1 MRRGF
6 DNLLLSDGGAARVR
20 YMSGYRRPMALR
32 AGVTLIELLVA
43 IFIMLLITAIA
54 IPAIVPALKNRDTRE
69 AARMMDVFINGARTR
84 AAQTGHNYG
93 VIIERMPGQ
102 PNGAV
107 TLSYC
112 EQPDAYTGDFAG
124 SGPGSGSSIF
134 LLGNGGFGAWGPSVT
149 PPTPAVAPLTAFPM
163 GDSGWIAGPAP
174 NGGTGWLTNIA
185 PGDVMIA
192 GGTQYRVWAGEPFID
207 LDQNG
212 VCNTTAGFTSNSPV
226 GVQEPFLDVDG
237 SGSWT
242 PPNPA
247 PGQPGNVPGQP
258 YVDPASGYFVQPN
271 AAVFSPFPLI
281 TWNLPSA
288 SITYAP
294 YDPVQSANVIGQAF
308 TGNYGPRNIFDP
320 ALVSDTGG
328 TNLKSFQ
335 FSFQRRPIKTS
346 APSIQLPGG
355 AVIDLGANY
364 PDQQYSVIVPIPG
377 SGIEVL
383 VANGN
388 ASGWWSTFR
397 ANPALDP
404 VVPGSQAQQGTAPAD
419 PTSIMITFQP
429 TGTVDRVYSWSEA
442 NNTNGTMS
450 VVNWSDWQGRIPSG
464 PIYLL
469 VGRQALIN
477 GDPDLLPLVAQGV
490 APQKPIYNVQDPDAL
505 WVVINPLSGAL
516 ATAEN
521 VGFDLTVPIPQ
532 NANPAPGAQNMQ
544 IYWAGNVYYAR
555 RIARSML
562 DMGGR

>member
-1 MRRGF
+1 MSVLATMRR
-6 DNLLLSDGGAARVR
+6 
-20 YMSGYRRPMALR
+20 
-32 AGVTLIELLVA
+32 GVTLIELLIA

-54 IPAIVPALKNRDTRE
+54 IPAIAPALKNRDTRE
-69 AARMMDVFINGARTR
+69 AARMIDVYFNGARTR
-84 AAQTGHNYG
+84 AALTGHSYG
-93 VIIERMPGQ
+93 VMIERMPGQ

-112 EQPDAYTGDFAG
+112 EQPDAYTGDYAG
-124 SGPGSGSSIF
+124 SGGASGSTIY
-134 LLGNGGFGAWGPSVT
+134 LLGNGGFGYWGPPSMTGTPTVISTPSV
-149 PPTPAVAPLTAFPM
+149 FPSN
-163 GDSGWIAGPAP
+163 DSGWIAGPAP

-185 PGDVMIA
+185 PGDVMVA
-192 GGTQYRVWAGEPFID
+192 NGTQFRIWAGEPFID

-212 VCNTTAGFTSNSPV
+212 VCNMTAGFTPNSPV
-226 GVQEPFLDVDG
+226 GVQEPFLDADG
-237 SGSWT
+237 SGTWT

-271 AAVFSPFPLI
+271 TSVFSPFPLI
-281 TWNLPSA
+281 TWNTPSA
-288 SITYAP
+288 FVTYAP
-294 YDPVQSANVIGQAF
+294 YDPVVAAEVIGEAF
-308 TGNYGPRNIFDP
+308 ANTVSNPGSKFSFDP
-320 ALVSDTGG
+320 KLVPRLVSDSGAKTL
-328 TNLKSFQ
+328 NSFQ
-335 FSFQRRPIKTS
+335 FSFQRRPVKTS

-383 VANGN
+383 CANGN

-404 VVPGSQAQQGTAPAD
+404 VVPGSQAQLGTAPAD

-450 VVNWSDWQGRIPSG
+450 VVNWSDWQGRIPAG

-469 VGRQALIN
+469 VGKQALIN
-477 GDPDLLPLVAQGV
+477 GDPDLVPLVPQGV

-505 WVVINPLSGAL
+505 WVVINPQTGAV

-521 VGFDLTVPIPQ
+521 VGFDLTIPIPQ
-532 NANPAPGAQNMQ
+532 NANPNPGAQNMQ
-544 IYWAGNVYYAR
+544 IYWAANVYYTR